1 MRGRIKNTRVKKN
14 ESYPRIKCPQNRIV
28 AFHGA
33 PIMAPIERTDSMQWR
48 KLGVGDQRYSVRK
61 GHSDECKRDLRTVW
75 GSVISSSQCP
85 MGMGGKNTTIM
96 KGESTLAATFDTRS
110 GPKGW
115 TPLPSHRL
123 RGSPSPTLF
132 KHRGG
137 WEGASW
143 AQCGP
148 LESSATILH
157 CVWTRFVKGG
167 FQRDAPH

>member
-1 MRGRIKNTRVKKN
+1 
-14 ESYPRIKCPQNRIV
+14 
-28 AFHGA
+28 
-33 PIMAPIERTDSMQWR
+33 MQWR
-48 KLGVGDQRYSVRK
+48 KLGIGDQWYSVRK
-61 GHSDECKRDLRTVW
+61 GHSDDCKRDLRTVW

-143 AQCGP
+143 AQWGP

-167 FQRDAPH
+167 FQRDAPQLWWWVGAICLRIY